1 MQTID
6 PLNAWQAWQLGPDQP
21 RWTEHLRDGTQVLIR
36 PMNRQDGPA
45 EHEFIQALS
54 PEARRFRFLG
64 AVANVSEK
72 LLEQLT
78 DLDYD
83 RDIAF
88 AALFRHDG
96 KDVFAGVSRYSTS
109 RDGSSCECAV
119 TVREEWQNKGLGV
132 ILMKHLIEVA
142 KGRGIK
148 RMWSM
153 DSAENT
159 TMSDLAR
166 FLGFSSTQDPDD
178 ASQLIHSLW
187 LG

>member
-6 PLNAWQAWQLGPDQP
+6 PLNPWQVWQLGPDQP

-36 PMNRQDGPA
+36 PMNRRDGPA
-45 EHEFIQALS
+45 EHDFIDALS

-64 AVANVSEK
+64 AVANASER
-72 LLEQLT
+72 LVEQLT

-83 RDIAF
+83 RDLAF
-88 AALFRHDG
+88 AAVIRHDG
-96 KDVFAGVSRYSTS
+96 KDLFLGISRYSTS
-109 RDGSSCECAV
+109 LDGSSCECAV
-119 TVREEWQNKGLGV
+119 TVLDDWQNKGLGV
-132 ILMKHLIEVA
+132 ILMRHLIEVA

-159 TMSDLAR
+159 AMSELAR
-166 FLGFSSTQDPDD
+166 FLGFRSVLDPED
-178 ASQLIHSLW
+178 ASQVIHSLW
-187 LG
+187 IG